1 MLEINKHKIS
11 LKNRRVTM
19 MSMVSTI
26 FLMVP
31 SMIPKATSFLKVMMN
46 LADIMLILIITLALV
61 MRKNTTGSTK
71 NLMVKKKNMQKNN
84 T

>member
-1 MLEINKHKIS
+1 
-11 LKNRRVTM
+11 M

-31 SMIPKATSFLKVMMN
+31 SMIPKATSFIKVMMN

-84 T
+84 TQKMSTERKRN

>member
-31 SMIPKATSFLKVMMN
+31 SMIPKATSFIKVMMN

>member
-11 LKNRRVTM
+11 LKIRRVTM